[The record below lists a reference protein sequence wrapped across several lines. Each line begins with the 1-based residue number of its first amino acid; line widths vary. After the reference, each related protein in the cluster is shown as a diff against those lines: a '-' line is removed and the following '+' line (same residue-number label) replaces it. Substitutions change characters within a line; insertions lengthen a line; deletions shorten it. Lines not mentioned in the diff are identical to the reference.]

1 MPGARPLA
9 IDCHCHVI
17 DPVRFPYQPDTPYR
31 PTGQEIAPVGYFT
44 RIMDRHD
51 VRHALVV
58 GTNSAYGQDLS
69 PVLDA
74 IQRGEGRFKGVA
86 VVAND
91 IAAADLARLKA
102 AGMIGVAFNAP
113 FHGTDFY
120 AGTGDLLR
128 ALTDLNMFLQIQVR
142 EDQLLAF
149 LPLIEQSRVRLFV
162 DHCGRPAPERGL
174 AQPGFQAL
182 LDLGRAGRACVK
194 LSGFSQF
201 SRDRYPFRDVWP
213 FVHALTE
220 AFGWD
225 GCVWGSDWPFL
236 RSPERNDY
244 GLLLDLIADLVPE
257 EANRRKLL
265 WDTPA
270 RLFGFGG

>member
-1 MPGARPLA
+1 MNRLTRDQMAERVARDIPEGAYVNLGIGLPTKVADYLP
-9 IDCHCHVI
+9 IDR
-17 DPVRFPYQPDTPYR
+17 D
-31 PTGQEIAPVGYFT
+31 
-44 RIMDRHD
+44 
-51 VRHALVV
+51 
-58 GTNSAYGQDLS
+58 
-69 PVLDA
+69 
-74 IQRGEGRFKGVA
+74 
-86 VVAND
+86 
-91 IAAADLARLKA
+91 
-102 AGMIGVAFNAP
+102 
-113 FHGTDFY
+113 
-120 AGTGDLLR
+120 
-128 ALTDLNMFLQIQVR
+128 MFLQIQVR

-182 LDLGRAGRACVK
+182 LDLGRAGRASVK